1 MIHMVHTILSRT
13 LNTYSPSW
21 SETQFE
27 KILHIIGVA
36 LHEEEKDIS
45 DPPEE
50 GPEFLFSRK
59 CARRGINQLMDE
71 CLRCPKV
78 EGHQDLLKWTID
90 KFNIVIAKRGYNL
103 TQVESATPCTSIPK
117 SPSQS
122 SMQEEKKRLA
132 SLAAKRRAR
141 IMAQMSS
148 QQQSFIKENSQF
160 FQDMTAEEGTAGSLM
175 DIREADDDEPVAVGT
190 KQRGRMAKVE
200 EHTCILCREEQEVTS
215 AGRCL
220 VLAAYVQ
227 RSTVLSKNR
236 ERKVNFTE
244 EAVEAI
250 FMPADLYFGPHV
262 STCGHVMHSDCWQ
275 KYFEAVLAKERR
287 RPVRYGRHVSFDVDK
302 SEFLCPLCECLSNTV
317 IPVVPTLTP
326 NPGSLLHDIAMSDW
340 LKGLHAGVESAQP
353 IWVKDP
359 SPTIETGE
367 KYICRLKPSPLSSLE
382 EKTSK
387 EIADLFL
394 HMSKSYEEAS
404 EKTVKL
410 SPAILEM
417 MKLLSQAIYTIGLNV
432 HHNPEDDR
440 VPVLSY
446 WSCAFTIHAIERV
459 VRDEGKTIFSDL
471 SSRKFNCLQALVRYA
486 GVSSAVFNVAVT
498 RTHAIKLLKYL
509 LVSETHTVSPTS
521 VLDIDAFGLLTS
533 LVMSSPSMYV
543 REEKDDPG
551 CILTPPCGNGFDKN
565 FVNLILTLHLVQIL
579 LTNATPVEQPD
590 VPESMETDAE

>member
-1 MIHMVHTILSRT
+1 MIHMIDIILTRT
-13 LNTYSPSW
+13 LSSYSPSW

-27 KILHIIGVA
+27 KVLHIIGVA
-36 LHEEEKDIS
+36 LHEEEKDIIN
-45 DPPEE
+45 PLEE
-50 GPEFLFSRK
+50 GSPVFLFSRK
-59 CARRGINQLMDE
+59 ILRKDINNLMDD
-71 CLRCPKV
+71 CLRCSKV
-78 EGHQDLLKWTID
+78 ESHQDLLKWTID
-90 KFNIVIAKRGYNL
+90 KLNTVIAKRGYNL
-103 TQVESATPCTSIPK
+103 KTSDAAGSSSSIIR
-117 SPSQS
+117 SPSQC
-122 SMQEEKKRLA
+122 SMVDEKKRLA
-132 SLAAKRRAR
+132 DLAAKRRAR

-148 QQQSFIKENSQF
+148 QQQSFISQNSQF
-160 FQDMTAEEGTAGSLM
+160 FQDMSAEDNAAGSLM
-175 DIREADDDEPVAVGT
+175 DIREFDDDEPVAVGM
-190 KQRGRMAKVE
+190 KQRGRMVKTE
-200 EHTCILCREEQEVTS
+200 SHTCILCREEQEVTS
-215 AGRCL
+215 SGRCL

-244 EAVEAI
+244 EAVEAV

-317 IPVVPTLTP
+317 IPVIPALTLGHVSQQS
-326 NPGSLLHDIAMSDW
+326 NDIAMSDW
-340 LKGLHAGVESAQP
+340 LEGLHAGVVSAQP

-387 EIADLFL
+387 QIADLFVQ
-394 HMSKSYEEAS
+394 MSNSYEEAS

-486 GVSSAVFNVAVT
+486 GVSSAVFNAAVT

-509 LVSETHTVSPTS
+509 LVSETNTVSPTS
-521 VLDIDAFGLLTS
+521 ILDIDAFGLLTS
-533 LVMSSPSMYV
+533 LIMSSPSMYV

-551 CILTPPCGNGFDKN
+551 CILTPPSGNVFDKN
-565 FVNLILTLHLVQIL
+565 FINLILTLHLVQIV
-579 LTNATPVEQPD
+579 LTNAAPFEEGED
-590 VPESMETDAE
+590 METDLE